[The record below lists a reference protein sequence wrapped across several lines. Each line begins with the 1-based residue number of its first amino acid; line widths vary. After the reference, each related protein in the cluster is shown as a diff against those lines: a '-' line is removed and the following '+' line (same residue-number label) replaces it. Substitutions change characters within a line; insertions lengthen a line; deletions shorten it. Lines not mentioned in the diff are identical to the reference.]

1 LINKLII
8 LKKTPKTIIKTGIS
22 SLLLSVIG
30 FSAFAQKL
38 NAVQEASVWAPANV
52 KVDAKLTEW
61 NDTFQAFNKSTNVF
75 YTVSNDADNLYLVM
89 KSTDQM
95 NNNKI
100 IGGGINLTI
109 NTAGKKNEKDAF
121 ILIFPVVNMANLRST
136 MMQGMNAMKS
146 TSMRVAPGGGGG
158 SSQGPDSAA
167 IADMRKKAVSNF
179 KEVKLVGFKDIP
191 DSVISIYNEYGIKA
205 FVDFDSK
212 GALVI
217 EMAVPLKAMHLDAG
231 SAFAY
236 NIKLNGINLNAI
248 MPGMNQMVMGGMGG
262 GSSFS
267 SGGGGGGGMA
277 TTVVVSGGSMGG
289 GGGGMPRGMGDIAN
303 MLSPTDFWGKYT
315 ISKKQ

>member
-1 LINKLII
+1 
-8 LKKTPKTIIKTGIS
+8 LKKTPKTIIKAGIS
-22 SLLLSVIG
+22 ALLLSVTG

-38 NAVQEASVWAPANV
+38 NTVQEASVWAPANV

-61 NDTFQAFNKSTNVF
+61 NDTFQAFNKTTNVF
-75 YTVSNDADNLYLVM
+75 YTVSNDDNNLYLVM
-89 KSTDQM
+89 KSTDQST
-95 NNNKI
+95 NNKI
-100 IGGGINLTI
+100 VGGGINLTI

-121 ILIFPVVNMANLRST
+121 ILTFPVVNMANLRST
-136 MMQGMNAMKS
+136 MMQGM
-146 TSMRVAPGGGGG
+146 SMRAPGGGG
-158 SSQGPDSAA
+158 QPQTPDSAA
-167 IADMRKKAVSNF
+167 IADMRKKAVSTF

-212 GALVI
+212 GALII

-236 NIKLNGINLNAI
+236 NIKLNGINLNAL
-248 MPGMNQMVMGGMGG
+248 MPGMNHMVMSGMGG
-262 GSSFS
+262 GGASF

-277 TTVVVSGGSMGG
+277 TTVVVSGGGMG
-289 GGGGMPRGMGDIAN
+289 GGGGMPRSMGDIAN

-315 ISKKQ
+315 VSKKQ